1 MSLSVAV
8 KYSSSGSTLVQKTN
22 IDLGLEEQ
30 NNIQKYE
37 NFIRD
42 DTEKEVEDNI
52 VWTFEKEWKS

>member
-52 VWTFEKEWKS
+52 V